1 MYHYVTWMYH
11 TFVPLHLATLH
22 LLHCIWSPCICHIA
36 LVILYLAHWICK
48 FESHERP
55 LNTSWRL
62 KNVSWSPSDCIIN
75 FPPISFLYDL
85 NVTWKYHE
93 CHLNVLQMSPECEC
107 AQNFTLSNFSERSW
121 TNSRVKLNFDKL
133 SFRWHFLIKSF
144 DYDLWKVS

>member
-107 AQNFTLSNFSERSW
+107 VRNFTQGFSLENIDGVFLKLRPLENPCWNNNCLQIIS
-121 TNSRVKLNFDKL
+121 TNKK
-133 SFRWHFLIKSF
+133 
-144 DYDLWKVS
+144 